1 LAIHHLTVQ
10 EIKGRLAVSFDLEV
24 DGLMPLVEAH
34 EYATQLEDAIRSEL
48 GPGVEVES
56 HIEPQPERLLSGDD
70 APAKTTKAIISLLTT
85 LAKKQPR
92 LSELHNIR
100 IRENDQ
106 GLFVHYHCR
115 FAPSETIDDVHSVVD
130 QIENG
135 LQAKFP
141 AIRRVIAHA
150 EPVGRVRHGI

>member
-1 LAIHHLTVQ
+1 MN
-10 EIKGRLAVSFDLEV
+10 
-24 DGLMPLVEAH
+24 MP
-34 EYATQLEDAIRSEL
+34 QLEDAIRSEL
-48 GPGVEVES
+48 GRNEVES
-56 HIEPQPERLLSGDD
+56 HIEPQPERLLPVLMRLQKLPS
-70 APAKTTKAIISLLTT
+70 PLPLLLT

-92 LSELHNIR
+92 LSGIHNIR

-115 FAPSETIDDVHSVVD
+115 FQPSEPIDDVHTVVD

-141 AIRRVIAHA
+141 TIRRVIAHA
-150 EPVGRVRHGI
+150 EPIGRARYGL

>member
-1 LAIHHLTVQ
+1 M
-10 EIKGRLAVSFDLEV
+10 SFDLEV

-34 EYATQLEDAIRSEL
+34 EHATQLEDAIRSEL

-56 HIEPQPERLLSGDD
+56 HIEPQPERLLTGNEAS
-70 APAKTTKAIISLLTT
+70 AETSNPIFSLLQA
-85 LAKKQPR
+85 LAKKHPR
-92 LSELHNIR
+92 LSDLHNIR

-115 FAPSETIDDVHSVVD
+115 FAPSETVDDVHSAVD

-135 LQAKFP
+135 LQGKFP

-150 EPVGRVRHGI
+150 EPIGSKRHGV